1 LNQKSFSIYSK
12 EDILKLFARNANSQV
27 AIGQKA
33 YMKNKF
39 EFFGI
44 KTPERRKL
52 QHPILQ
58 REALPDK
65 MRAFELIRQLWDEPQ
80 REFQYLAMELLYKY
94 RNQFEKPDIDLTQH
108 LLIHKSWWDT
118 VDFLAA
124 NIVGSYL
131 RKFPEEREDLVNK
144 WLNSDNIWLQRT
156 CLLFQLK
163 YKDELDTRKLEEI
176 IHRLHGTKEFF
187 INKVIGGIWRE
198 YSKPNPG
205 WVVEYVNINPL
216 HSLSKRESLKVM
228 NRK

>member
-1 LNQKSFSIYSK
+1 
-12 EDILKLFARNANSQV
+12 
-27 AIGQKA
+27 QKA

-187 INKVIGGIWRE
+187 INKAIGWILRE
-198 YSKPNPG
+198 YSKTNPG
-205 WVVEYVNINPL
+205 WVRSEE
-216 HSLSKRESLKVM
+216 H
-228 NRK
+228 